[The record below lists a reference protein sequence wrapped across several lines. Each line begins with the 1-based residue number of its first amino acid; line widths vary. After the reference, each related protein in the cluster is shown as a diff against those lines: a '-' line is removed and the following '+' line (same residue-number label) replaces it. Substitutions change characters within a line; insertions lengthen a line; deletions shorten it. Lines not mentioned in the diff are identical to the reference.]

1 MNHKGKLIVFE
12 GIDGSGKS
20 TQYKMLCNRC
30 REEGISF
37 ENIVFPR
44 YSEDSSALI
53 RMYLNGEFGSDPSD
67 VNAYA
72 ASTFY
77 AVDRYA
83 SYVTDWGSYYQNGGI
98 ILSDRYTTSNAVHQG
113 CKLSEN
119 ELPDFFDWLYDLEHN
134 RLGLPTPDLVIYLDV
149 DVETSLSRMAQRR
162 AEDGSKADIH
172 EKDPAYLEKCLNLG
186 HHAAAHYG
194 WTMIDFKSNG
204 EIRSLE
210 EKHEEI
216 YQIVKKVLLGE

>member
-1 MNHKGKLIVFE
+1 MKNKGKLIVFE

-20 TQYKMLCNRC
+20 SQYKLLCSRLKN
-30 REEGISF
+30 EGFTF

-44 YSEDSSALI
+44 YSEESSALI
-53 RMYLNGEFGSDPSD
+53 RMYLNGAFGSDPAD

-83 SYVTDWGSYYQNGGI
+83 SYVTDWGKAYDKGGI

-113 CKLSEN
+113 CKLTKE
-119 ELPDFFDWLYDLEHN
+119 ELPEFFDWLYDLEYT
-134 RLGLPTPDLVIYLDV
+134 RMGLPKPDLVLYLDV
-149 DVETSLSRMAQRR
+149 DIETSLARMAQRR

-172 EKDPAYLEKCLNLG
+172 EKDTGYLEKCLQLG

-194 WTMIDFKSNG
+194 WNVVDFKKDG

-216 YQIVKKVLLGE
+216 YEIVKKVLSGD

>member
-1 MNHKGKLIVFE
+1 MKKQGKLIVFE

-20 TQYKMLCNRC
+20 SQYKLLCQRC
-30 REEGISF
+30 KENGIEF

-44 YSEDSSALI
+44 YSEPSSALI
-53 RMYLNGEFGSDPSD
+53 RMYLDGAFGENPAD

-83 SYVTDWGSYYQNGGI
+83 SYVTDWGKYYQDGGI

-113 CKLSEN
+113 CKLTDEQ
-119 ELPDFFDWLYDLEHN
+119 LPDFFDWLYDLEYN
-134 RLGLPTPDLVIYLDV
+134 RMGLPKPDLVLYLDV
-149 DVETSLSRMAQRR
+149 DVETSLARMAQRR

-172 EKDPAYLEKCLNLG
+172 EKDSGYLEKCLKLG
-186 HHAAAHYG
+186 HKAADHYG
-194 WTMIDFKSNG
+194 WTVIDFKKDG
-204 EIRSLE
+204 EMRSLE

-216 YQIVKKVLLGE
+216 YQIVRKVLSGE

>member
-1 MNHKGKLIVFE
+1 MNHNGKLIVFE

-30 REEGISF
+30 REEGIDF

-83 SYVTDWGSYYQNGGI
+83 SYVTDWGNYYQNGGI

-113 CKLSEN
+113 CKLPEA
-119 ELPDFFDWLYDLEHN
+119 ELSDFFDWLYDLEHN

-172 EKDPAYLEKCLNLG
+172 EKDPGYLENSLNLG
-186 HHAAAHYG
+186 HRAAAHYG
-194 WTMIDFKSNG
+194 WTMIDFKKDG

-216 YQIVKKVLLGE
+216 YQIVKKVLLSE

>member
-1 MNHKGKLIVFE
+1 MSVHGKLIVFE

-20 TQYKMLCNRC
+20 SQYKLLCNRLKN
-30 REEGISF
+30 EGFNF

-44 YSEDSSALI
+44 YNEESSALI
-53 RMYLNGEFGSDPSD
+53 RMYLGGAFGNDPAD

-83 SYVTDWGSYYQNGGI
+83 SYVTDWGRYYDNGGI

-113 CKLSEN
+113 CKLNSD
-119 ELPDFFDWLYDLEHN
+119 ELPDFFDWLYDLEYT
-134 RLGLPTPDLVIYLDV
+134 RMGLPKPDLVLYLDV
-149 DVETSLSRMAQRR
+149 DVETSLARMAQRR

-172 EKDPAYLEKCLNLG
+172 EKDPGYLEKCLNLG
-186 HHAAAHYG
+186 HHAASHYG
-194 WTMIDFKSNG
+194 WTMIDFKKDG

-216 YQIVKKVLLGE
+216 YRIVKKVLTGE

>member
-1 MNHKGKLIVFE
+1 MSNMGKLIVFE

-20 TQYKMLCNRC
+20 SQYRLLCDRC
-30 REEGISF
+30 REEGIEF

-44 YSEDSSALI
+44 YNEESSALI
-53 RMYLNGEFGSDPSD
+53 RMYLGGAFGSDPSN

-83 SYVTDWGSYYQNGGI
+83 SYVTDWGTYYHNGGI

-113 CKLSEN
+113 CKLTEDK
-119 ELPDFFDWLYDLEHN
+119 LPDFFDWLYDLEYN
-134 RLGLPTPDLVIYLDV
+134 RMGLPKPDLVLYLDV
-149 DVETSLSRMAQRR
+149 DVQTSLERMSQRR
-162 AEDGSKADIH
+162 AEDGSTADIH

-194 WTMIDFKSNG
+194 WTMIDFKRDG

-216 YQIVKKVLLGE
+216 YQIVKQVLSRE

>member
-98 ILSDRYTTSNAVHQG
+98 ILSDRYTTSNAVHQAASFLKMSCPISLIG
-113 CKLSEN
+113 CMTWN
-119 ELPDFFDWLYDLEHN
+119 TIVW
-134 RLGLPTPDLVIYLDV
+134 G
-149 DVETSLSRMAQRR
+149 
-162 AEDGSKADIH
+162 
-172 EKDPAYLEKCLNLG
+172 CL
-186 HHAAAHYG
+186 
-194 WTMIDFKSNG
+194 
-204 EIRSLE
+204 
-210 EKHEEI
+210 
-216 YQIVKKVLLGE
+216 LLIW